1 MQEWVLVRQ
10 DIPKNLGT
18 PIYIIKEQYIETI
31 GPHQEHVINT
41 IVRDSEDFPYE
52 TDISND
58 RNFYNSENSYQSRP
72 CRRLF

>member
-58 RNFYNSENSYQSRP
+58 RNFYNSENSIQSIP

>member
-31 GPHQEHVINT
+31 GPHQEHVMNT
-41 IVRDSEDFPYE
+41 IVRDSEDFPCE
-52 TDISND
+52 TDIFNDTTKFSMESNE
-58 RNFYNSENSYQSRP
+58 FIT
-72 CRRLF
+72 